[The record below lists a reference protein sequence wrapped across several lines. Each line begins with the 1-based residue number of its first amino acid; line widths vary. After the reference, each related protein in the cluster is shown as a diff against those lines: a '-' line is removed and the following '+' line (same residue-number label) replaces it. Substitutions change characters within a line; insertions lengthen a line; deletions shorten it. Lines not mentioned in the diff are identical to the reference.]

1 MVTADRLSG
10 WLDIMHVDKSNRGA
24 KGLIA
29 ALRRLFATYGVP
41 EELATD
47 GGTEFTS
54 AETQQFLHDWRVSH
68 RVSSAHHPQSNGRAE
83 VAVKTAK
90 RYLRE
95 SISPSGSLDTDAV
108 VKAVLAHKN
117 TPDHESGVSPAEVVM
132 GKKLTDA
139 FKFRQ
144 LKDVFTDEDVRPQ
157 WHEAWESKEKAF
169 RTRFTK
175 NLERRKEHALP
186 LPPLAVGQRVLIQSQ
201 HGNDPLRWDRSGV
214 VVEVGEYDSYNV
226 RLDGSGRLSKRTRTH
241 LRPV

>member
-1 MVTADRLSG
+1 MG
-10 WLDIMHVDKSNRGA
+10 
-24 KGLIA
+24 
-29 ALRRLFATYGVP
+29 
-41 EELATD
+41 
-47 GGTEFTS
+47 
-54 AETQQFLHDWRVSH
+54 
-68 RVSSAHHPQSNGRAE
+68 
-83 VAVKTAK
+83 
-90 RYLRE
+90 
-95 SISPSGSLDTDAV
+95 
-108 VKAVLAHKN
+108 
-117 TPDHESGVSPAEVVM
+117 VM

-214 VVEVGEYDSYNV
+214 VVEAGEYDSYHV
-226 RLDGSGRLSKRTRTH
+226 RLDGSGRLSKRNRTH
-241 LRPV
+241 LRPVQAHDDDNAAHFPLATLPDFIAQGARPRTRSAAARRHAPHAATGCHRRSA